1 VMVAVAATARL
12 PVQLRVDPPTV
23 ALPAVA
29 ATSQDVVP
37 PHLKGLSWGA
47 AMVSLLLLGGAWG
60 PLLVGGISDRFA
72 GGYQGLALGLAVTG
86 LFGFIASWVWF
97 ITARHVDSDM
107 RRAPSLGS
115 PVLTPEGIATAEGS
129 KLAVEH
135 P

>member
-1 VMVAVAATARL
+1 MMFCAAMMPL
-12 PVQLRVDPPTV
+12 HSIFVGM

-47 AMVSLLLLGGAWG
+47 AMVSLLVLGGAWG

-86 LFGFIASWVWF
+86 FFGFIASWVWF
-97 ITARHVDSDM
+97 ITAQHVDSDM
-107 RRAPSLGS
+107 RLAPSIGLPSFS
-115 PVLTPEGIATAEGS
+115 PEAPANVGRHVA
-129 KLAVEH
+129 
-135 P
+135 